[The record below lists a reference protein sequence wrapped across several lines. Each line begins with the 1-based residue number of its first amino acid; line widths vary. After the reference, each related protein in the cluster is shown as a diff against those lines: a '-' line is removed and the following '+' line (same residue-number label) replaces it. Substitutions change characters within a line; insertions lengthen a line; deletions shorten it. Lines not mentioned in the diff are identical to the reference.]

1 MMNLLVLH
9 RAELSRDRNN
19 NSERQLLFMRL
30 AINIAIILFTGLV
43 LGGLSAQFAIQR
55 TYGIGA
61 IKAGVWSAWPFVGGL
76 EVDPYT
82 AARSTIE
89 GAVPLGAAEGLT
101 FEAAVDEEGRAL
113 TRECSYQ
120 LVGNTPPARL
130 WTLTAHQLDGA
141 IIRDEHKAAAATFS
155 GEVVRKSDY
164 SLTINVGDVPSAG
177 NWMKIA
183 GAGNFKFIMRLYD
196 TPITSSAGLS
206 APLMPRISRVECP

>member
-1 MMNLLVLH
+1 
-9 RAELSRDRNN
+9 
-19 NSERQLLFMRL
+19 MRL
-30 AINIAIILFTGLV
+30 AINIAIILVTGLI

-61 IKAGVWSAWPFVGGL
+61 IEAGVWSAWPFVGGL

-89 GAVPLGAAEGLT
+89 GAIPLGAAEGLT
-101 FEAAVDEEGRAL
+101 FEAVADEEGRAL

-120 LVGNTPPARL
+120 LTGNTPPARL

-141 IIRDEHKAAAATFS
+141 IIRDDSNTAAATFS
-155 GEVVRKSDY
+155 GNVVRLADY
-164 SLTINVGDVPSAG
+164 SLTINVGDVPSSG
-177 NWMKIA
+177 NWMKVS
-183 GAGNFKFIMRLYD
+183 GAGRFKFIMRLYD

-206 APLMPRISRVECP
+206 APSMPRINRVECP